1 MTWLPANGALLLVV
15 AAVAAVVVVVSSV
28 LIITL
33 LIPRSVAHCGVH
45 FVEVGGAKVVSSE

>member
-1 MTWLPANGALLLVV
+1 MTWLPANCALLLVV
-15 AAVAAVVVVVSSV
+15 VVVVVVISSV